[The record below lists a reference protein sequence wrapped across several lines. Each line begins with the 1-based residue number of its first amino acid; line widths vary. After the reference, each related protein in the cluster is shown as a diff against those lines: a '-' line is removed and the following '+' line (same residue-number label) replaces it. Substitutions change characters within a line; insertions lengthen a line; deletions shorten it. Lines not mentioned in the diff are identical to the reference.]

1 MLLVFKIRQCL
12 FVADHGSPLGV
23 RKVHQGMRQD
33 RQGWTT
39 CLLIWKGMSFSS
51 TQWGWMLKWYCGCG
65 RVYEKVRM
73 KRELGTLGLLLSVLK
88 LGRECMHSFTLQI
101 FIQLLLC
108 QALGIQKW
116 TEYIYNFCP
125 HGVYSTELQH
135 MDKPSNYS
143 GSLFIKWVK
152 SVKSVGV
159 PIPKKEGGEGRQ
171 ETIQCYKL

>member
-1 MLLVFKIRQCL
+1 MLSVFKIWQCL

-51 TQWGWMLKWYCGCG
+51 TQWRWMLKWYYGCG
-65 RVYEKVRM
+65 GCNEKVRM
-73 KRELGTLGLLLSVLK
+73 KRELGTLGLLPNVLE
-88 LGRECMHSFTLQI
+88 LGRECIQSFILQI
-101 FIQLLLC
+101 FLQLLLC

-116 TEYIYNFCP
+116 TEYIYNLCP
-125 HGVYSTELQH
+125 HELYSTELQH

-143 GSLFIKWVK
+143 GSLFTKWVK

-159 PIPKKEGGEGRQ
+159 PIPTKEGGEGRQ
-171 ETIQCYKL
+171 ETIQYYQL